1 MAHGQVAHEV
11 PADTMTDTAT
21 LGYIL
26 LFVGICSGLGGSLA
40 LILRTAARTE
50 RNNMGL
56 PRTSSSIRAQQ
67 KLKSCLDEYQLADYR
82 RNGAFNVVGKRYIYR
97 ITHDREWVH
106 AYHLDGLL
114 PSYTFGY
121 GPLGE
126 SWRFPS
132 EDIMLSKKLA
142 IEADEG
148 RLLRQACICPWSRR
162 EKLNKRYLPPEA
174 FPYFQQPPISAQ
186 RER

>member
-1 MAHGQVAHEV
+1 MAHGQVAHEMPV
-11 PADTMTDTAT
+11 NVVTDPPV

-26 LFVGICSGLGGSLA
+26 MFLLFVVIFSGLGGSLA
-40 LILRTAARTE
+40 LILRTVARTE
-50 RNNMGL
+50 RN
-56 PRTSSSIRAQQ
+56 SSPSRLAPILRAQA
-67 KLKSCLDEYQLADYR
+67 KLKSYLDEYQLADYR

-97 ITHDREWVH
+97 ITNDREWVH

-114 PSYTFGY
+114 PTYTFGY

-132 EDIMLSKKLA
+132 EDVMLSKKLA
-142 IEADEG
+142 IEADEE

-162 EKLNKRYLPPEA
+162 EKLSKRYLPPEA
-174 FPYFQQPPISAQ
+174 FLLSNSRP
-186 RER
+186 

>member
-1 MAHGQVAHEV
+1 MAHGQVAHQV
-11 PADTMTDTAT
+11 LADIMPDAAT
-21 LGYIL
+21 LGYIS
-26 LFVGICSGLGGSLA
+26 LFVGIFSGLCGSLV
-40 LILRTAARTE
+40 LVLRTVARTE

-56 PRTSSSIRAQQ
+56 PRLSSEIRAQE

-106 AYHLDGLL
+106 AYHLEDLL
-114 PSYTFGY
+114 PTYTFGY
-121 GPLGE
+121 GPYG
-126 SWRFPS
+126 SSTRYPS
-132 EDIMLSKKLA
+132 EDVMLSKKLA
-142 IEADEG
+142 IEADEY

-174 FPYFQQPPISAQ
+174 FLLSNSRP
-186 RER
+186 

>member
-1 MAHGQVAHEV
+1 
-11 PADTMTDTAT
+11 MTDPST

-26 LFVGICSGLGGSLA
+26 LFVGIFSSLGGSLA
-40 LILRTAARTE
+40 LILRTVARTE
-50 RNNMGL
+50 RSIRL
-56 PRTSSSIRAQQ
+56 PRPSREIRAQE

-106 AYHLDGLL
+106 AYHLEDLL
-114 PSYTFGY
+114 PTYTFGY
-121 GPLGE
+121 GPYG
-126 SWRFPS
+126 SSTRYPS
-132 EDIMLSKKLA
+132 EDVMLSKKLA
-142 IEADEG
+142 IEADEY

-174 FPYFQQPPISAQ
+174 FLLSNSRP
-186 RER
+186 